1 MAYDGGIDQQVQQKV
16 DAYRSNPGALQ
27 QRYKEN
33 QQLMDL
39 LALQKIKSEKEQGAR
54 EMQMAMENRPE
65 TIAQQREQEVL
76 GLTKQELS
84 NKVDQVSGTM
94 GQKQAVQQKNI
105 QRAAAGQPPAQRMP
119 VAPSAPP
126 QRMAGVASQPASNMA
141 RMAGGGIVSFAE
153 GGDVGRE
160 QQATTLLASVGISP
174 EQYQAMSAQQQA
186 QVLSM
191 LGQQTTPNMA
201 SGGIVGF
208 QQGGSTNEKPPQTPE
223 ELLES
228 VGFKGG
234 VERFKELSP
243 DKQKNVLSVIN
254 SKRGRFQPDIFDRGM
269 AFLVDAVQSPVVGA
283 VNVASDFLRTAG
295 VMDPEATGFMEQPL
309 DAVSQQVAKRANDP
323 RLQPIGMDRLLPPPP
338 APLEEDGAVADM
350 SAPAPAPAPAAPPA
364 FTPPTVAPTAPDVG
378 GISGLQPGATT
389 QRATFQDPSKT
400 KLGIANIAAGDEQLK
415 RSIGQ
420 QDRDPAKEAAA
431 REKGVGELVRREE
444 SRQAFEDEINAR
456 KALLARQNQKRGE
469 RGPLAG
475 LLASPRS
482 GSTALGRIGQDLY
495 RDQERGFASELA
507 GIDKLYEMRKDK
519 ETADFAR
526 AGAQVT
532 AGTASIKTA
541 EDAIRQGSATAANL
555 ISNRSNELTN
565 AAKGFL
571 EADVAN
577 MTAEQ
582 ADNKNRVLLAI
593 SKADNAVK
601 ADIAN
606 LEATLSVEKLKLEE
620 AKIGV
625 LSNSGKRDLIAK
637 TMALS
642 AKIGEAYAKIAQED
656 IEAKRLLFQGS
667 EEEKKAME
675 ASVRTAYGKMAKL
688 AKQDVEKFM
697 SELRSQIAG
706 GGTGG
711 VEVIA
716 RPR

>member
-1 MAYDGGIDQQVQQKV
+1 
-16 DAYRSNPGALQ
+16 
-27 QRYKEN
+27 
-33 QQLMDL
+33 
-39 LALQKIKSEKEQGAR
+39 
-54 EMQMAMENRPE
+54 
-65 TIAQQREQEVL
+65 
-76 GLTKQELS
+76 
-84 NKVDQVSGTM
+84 
-94 GQKQAVQQKNI
+94 
-105 QRAAAGQPPAQRMP
+105 
-119 VAPSAPP
+119 
-126 QRMAGVASQPASNMA
+126 
-141 RMAGGGIVSFAE
+141 
-153 GGDVGRE
+153 
-160 QQATTLLASVGISP
+160 
-174 EQYQAMSAQQQA
+174 
-186 QVLSM
+186 
-191 LGQQTTPNMA
+191 
-201 SGGIVGF
+201 
-208 QQGGSTNEKPPQTPE
+208 
-223 ELLES
+223 
-228 VGFKGG
+228 
-234 VERFKELSP
+234 
-243 DKQKNVLSVIN
+243 
-254 SKRGRFQPDIFDRGM
+254 
-269 AFLVDAVQSPVVGA
+269 
-283 VNVASDFLRTAG
+283 
-295 VMDPEATGFMEQPL
+295 
-309 DAVSQQVAKRANDP
+309 
-323 RLQPIGMDRLLPPPP
+323 MDRLLPPPS

-350 SAPAPAPAPAAPPA
+350 SAPAPAPAAPAAPPA
-364 FTPPTVAPTAPDVG
+364 FTPPTVTPTAPNVG
-378 GISGLQPGATT
+378 GITGLQPGATT

-400 KLGIANIAAGDEQLK
+400 KLGIANITAGDEQLK
-415 RSIGQ
+415 RSQAQ

-456 KALLARQNQKRGE
+456 KALLAKQNQKRGE

-582 ADNKNRVLLAI
+582 ADNKNRVLLTI

-656 IEAKRLLFQGS
+656 IAAKRLLFKGS

-675 ASVRTAYGKMAKL
+675 ASVRKAYDASAKL

-697 SELRSQIAG
+697 SELRSQIADG
-706 GGTGG
+706 GAGG
-711 VEVIA
+711 VDVIA
-716 RPR
+716 RPQ